1 MEFVDIS
8 HLSYPL
14 IGKWTH
20 ILEVK
25 EYMLASF
32 TGITCI
38 CCGSSFGFRFQVI
51 VKKWSLV
58 VSTWGLE

>member
-1 MEFVDIS
+1 MEFVEIS

-32 TGITCI
+32 TGHHMRLLWIIFWLPFSGYCQKMVL
-38 CCGSSFGFRFQVI
+38 GGFYMG
-51 VKKWSLV
+51 
-58 VSTWGLE
+58 T